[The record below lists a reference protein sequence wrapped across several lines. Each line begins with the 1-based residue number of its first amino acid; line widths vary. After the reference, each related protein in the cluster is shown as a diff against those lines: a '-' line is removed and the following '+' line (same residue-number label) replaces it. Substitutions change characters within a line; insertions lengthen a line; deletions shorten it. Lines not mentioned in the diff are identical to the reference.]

1 MSSLVECNALTH
13 AYDEKTVLHDLTF
26 SIDSG
31 GVFGLLGKNG
41 AGKSTT
47 INILMGY
54 LRPTSG
60 TCRVLGEDSHLLSPA
75 TRAQVGLLHEGF
87 IQYDFMSIAEL
98 EEYHAPFY
106 PKWDRDIFYDL
117 VGRLTVPHT
126 RRLSQLS
133 CGQRSQVVLG
143 LIMAQQPRLMILD
156 DYSMGLDVGYRR
168 LFIDFLLDYVA
179 DRGTTV
185 LLTSHVVQELDLL
198 VDNMIVL
205 KEGKVIVT
213 GAKDDFMKNFHCFEF
228 ERSEA
233 SNQLFADN
241 LESVSTKTCGEVQFS
256 SVEHTSKKTIVYGFF
271 NESALLPYLR
281 EKGVGCNGLVKREL
295 GFEDAFVGLT
305 GKY

>member
-13 AYDEKTVLHDLTF
+13 SYGEKTVLHGLTF

-54 LRPTSG
+54 LRPSGG
-60 TCRVLGEDSHLLSPA
+60 TCRILGESSHLLSPA

-98 EEYHAPFY
+98 EKYHAPFY
-106 PKWDRDIFYDL
+106 PKWDRDIFFDL
-117 VGRLTVPHT
+117 VQRLNVPHT

-143 LIMAQQPRLMILD
+143 LIMAQQPSLMLLD

-168 LFIDFLLDYVA
+168 LFVDFLLDYVA
-179 DRGTTV
+179 ERGTTV
-185 LLTSHVVQELDLL
+185 LLTSHVVQDLDSL

-205 KEGKVIVT
+205 KEGRVIVT
-213 GAKDDFMKNFHCFEF
+213 GSKADFINNFKCFHF
-228 ERSEA
+228 ERTEA
-233 SNQLFADN
+233 SDKLSASILN
-241 LESVSTKTCGEVQFS
+241 SVPTTTCGDALFS
-256 SVEHTSKKTIVYGFF
+256 SVEHSSRKTTVYGFF
-271 NESALLPYLR
+271 DETAAKRYLD
-281 EKGVGCNGLVKREL
+281 EKGVPHREL
-295 GFEDAFVGLT
+295 AERTLDFEDAFIGLT